1 MSAERERRT
10 DARCWGR
17 SPRHCGFV
25 HPGETGVALNDR
37 ENAPGDSGPPRVP
50 PLLRPQAVTTEPC
63 LSAAFGARRGLSP
76 VLQEAAPTPS
86 PPAPASVTGHSV
98 TADAITLKRGPPGV
112 GPALKPA
119 TAEET
124 LGEGRDTLGERHATT
139 EGDGGQRG
147 HTPGASRTAG
157 SQRRPGASRGRLAL
171 RTARSFRY
179 LALSRLCLSVTT
191 ASPAWRRPPV
201 LHPSP
206 LPMHVTSQPSH
217 AALLSPGPLHAP
229 ASVCLPVPSC
239 S

>member
-1 MSAERERRT
+1 MSPERERRT

-37 ENAPGDSGPPRVP
+37 ENAPGDNGPPRVP

-124 LGEGRDTLGERHATT
+124 LGEGRDTHWGNATRQRRAT
-139 EGDGGQRG
+139 GGNAATHRG
-147 HTPGASRTAG
+147 RRARRGASGGREL
-157 SQRRPGASRGRLAL
+157 RGDVL
-171 RTARSFRY
+171 
-179 LALSRLCLSVTT
+179 LSEPRGVSVT
-191 ASPAWRRPPV
+191 WRYPV
-201 LHPSP
+201 CVYL
-206 LPMHVTSQPSH
+206 
-217 AALLSPGPLHAP
+217 
-229 ASVCLPVPSC
+229 
-239 S
+239 

>member
-1 MSAERERRT
+1 MPQRCIWGPSRAESCPPGGRAHPLTSSTRECDWT
-10 DARCWGR
+10 QCHCRCNHVKTR
-17 SPRHCGFV
+17 S
-25 HPGETGVALNDR
+25 
-37 ENAPGDSGPPRVP
+37 
-50 PLLRPQAVTTEPC
+50 
-63 LSAAFGARRGLSP
+63 
-76 VLQEAAPTPS
+76 
-86 PPAPASVTGHSV
+86 
-98 TADAITLKRGPPGV
+98 PGV

-157 SQRRPGASRGRLAL
+157 SQRRPGASPGRLAL

-191 ASPAWRRPPV
+191 APPAWRRPPV

-206 LPMHVTSQPSH
+206 PPH
-217 AALLSPGPLHAP
+217 ARDLAAEPCRSPVPGAP
-229 ASVCLPVPSC
+229 ARPCLCVPAGPFLLLKCLFPTSC
-239 S
+239 AEILPSFKPK